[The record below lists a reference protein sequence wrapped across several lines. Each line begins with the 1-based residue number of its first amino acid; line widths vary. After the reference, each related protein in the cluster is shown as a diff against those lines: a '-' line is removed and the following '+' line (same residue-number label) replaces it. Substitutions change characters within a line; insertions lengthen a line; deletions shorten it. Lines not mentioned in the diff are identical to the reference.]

1 MLMYS
6 ISTFAQNSCNC
17 NLSSEELSCLPGDFN
32 VTEAV
37 CIGENE
43 NSINTCSDLISKQC
57 ILNQSDSKLTPQYL
71 VIKGKFIIDVSY
83 SFTNGS
89 EILMA
94 PQSNI
99 ELLENSKSDLQIL
112 NSTLFGCSE
121 MWGGIGVHAATS
133 ILIKNSI
140 IKDAIVGVVL
150 GAYSNS
156 SFVDNQF
163 INNYISI
170 STPNLQTDLTNIGSY
185 PSDFLDQYNS
195 PLYQTL
201 GGVKGNTFKKEGTLL
216 SPFQNDEPLAGI
228 FMEKVSAFMIGS
240 SGSTSQLNSFEN
252 LSNGIVGTF
261 VNYDISNSKFK
272 NIGDQTNTI
281 YGINNSGIILFGL
294 PTQTGGFISTLNFT
308 GLGKDNNISTF
319 ENCGTG
325 ILTDLSSGNIQNSKF
340 KNVGIAT
347 YLGGLGINKYVHD
360 NYIDHFEDRGIVID
374 IFSTQHCEASN
385 NRIVKNNDVTNEQF
399 SAISMLIN
407 DDVENPAPTNL
418 PIKIKNNV
426 IVNNNS
432 IRNNSGIIANQGS
445 NFEITGNTIINHATN
460 FSFQGLGISS
470 VIASKIEDNMVTSD
484 NKLNISSNDGGI
496 IFLFS
501 HHNEIKCNTTDGM
514 AEGIKFS
521 LNNDGSDIQ
530 QNTMINHTNY
540 LKFDKPNTITGN
552 QINKINQ
559 WPDNNNGNS
568 TIKEA
573 YWPNG
578 QYPSSSIF
586 YTKNTTAEL
595 PNPLA
600 GPFDWFQ
607 LYTGPENNGW
617 ACFETNDEPSGDSN
631 GGRLYHGITAANEGL
646 LDSTLSSSYYN
657 DAYRWEVGFQLF
669 DKLDRYS
676 DLMTSN
682 NVAQN
687 YYNSHSTSAL
697 GRLVRAF
704 NQTNAIT
711 HIDEATGD
719 TLMVNSLIQ
728 DRLNTEIKSLQDQM
742 ENLTDTA
749 VINAYF
755 TTLDSKFDSLDMMI
769 QATNHC
775 LSNWKSWASNQA
787 STLLA
792 NLSNITPTN
801 FSESNLKQVIQIVL
815 ASQVT
820 GNYPQFTQ
828 AQKDTL
834 EQVASSCAYAGGR
847 GVYWAR
853 ALLHKLPSDF
863 NDDNICIPQPI
874 VASTTSIS
882 SSGFTV
888 FPNPI
893 SDNISLPNDLEGF
906 NKYQIIDLTGT
917 IISSGNINDNKIYI
931 NSLTAGMY
939 ILKITDTY
947 GKQKIAK
954 FIR

>member
-1 MLMYS
+1 MY
-6 ISTFAQNSCNC
+6 
-17 NLSSEELSCLPGDFN
+17 
-32 VTEAV
+32 
-37 CIGENE
+37 
-43 NSINTCSDLISKQC
+43 
-57 ILNQSDSKLTPQYL
+57 LNQSDSKLKPQYL
-71 VIKGKFIIDVSY
+71 IIKGKLIIDVSY
-83 SFTNGS
+83 SFTNGTQ
-89 EILMA
+89 ILMA
-94 PQSNI
+94 PQANI
-99 ELLENSKSDLQIL
+99 EILENSKSTLQIL

-121 MWGGIGVHAATS
+121 MWGGIGVHAFTN
-133 ILIKNSI
+133 ILVKNSV
-140 IKDAIVGVVL
+140 IKDALLGVVL
-150 GAYSNS
+150 GAYSTS
-156 SFVDNQF
+156 GFVDNQF

-170 STPNLQTDLTNIGSY
+170 STPNLQTNLEDIGTYS
-185 PSDFLDQYNS
+185 SDYLDVFNS

-201 GGVKGNTFKKEGTLL
+201 GGVKGNTFKKDGALL

-228 FMEKVSAFMIGS
+228 FLEKVSAFMIGS
-240 SGSTSQLNSFEN
+240 SGSPSQLNSFEN
-252 LSNGIVGTF
+252 LSNGVVGSI
-261 VNYDISNSKFK
+261 VNYDISNSKFE

-281 YGINNSGIILFGL
+281 YGINHSGIILFGL
-294 PTQTGGFISTLNFT
+294 PTQTGGIISTLNFT

-360 NYIDHFEDRGIVID
+360 NYIDHFEERGIVID
-374 IFSTQHCEASN
+374 IFSTQHCEVSN

-426 IVNNNS
+426 IINNNS
-432 IRNNSGIIANQGS
+432 IRDNSGIIANQGS

-470 VIASKIEDNMVTSD
+470 VIASKVEDNMVTSD

-514 AEGIKFS
+514 AEGIKFN

-530 QNTMINHTNY
+530 QNTMLNHTNY
-540 LKFDKPNTITGN
+540 LKFDKPNTITGK
-552 QINKINQ
+552 QINKKNQ
-559 WPDNNNGNS
+559 WPDNNNGSS

-573 YWPNG
+573 YWPDG

-586 YTKNTTAEL
+586 YTKNITAEL

-607 LYTGPENNGW
+607 LFAGPENNGW
-617 ACFETNDEPSGDSN
+617 ACFETNDEPGGDSN

-682 NVAQN
+682 SLAQN
-687 YYNSHSTSAL
+687 YYNSHITSSL

-711 HIDEATGD
+711 HVDEATGD
-719 TLMVNSLIQ
+719 TLMANSVIQ
-728 DRLNTEIKSLQDQM
+728 DTLNSEIKTIQDLM
-742 ENLTDTA
+742 EGLTDTS

-755 TTLDSKFDSLDMMI
+755 ATLNTKFDSLDIII
-769 QATNHC
+769 QATNNYF
-775 LSNWKSWASNQA
+775 SNWKSSASSQA
-787 STLLA
+787 AALLA
-792 NLSNITPTN
+792 NLSYITPTES
-801 FSESNLKQVIQIVL
+801 SESNLKQVIQIVL

-834 EQVASSCAYAGGR
+834 EQVASSCAYVGGR

-853 ALLHKLPSDF
+853 ALLHKLPSDY
-863 NDDNICIPQPI
+863 NDDNICVPQTI
-874 VASTTSIS
+874 LANTATVS

-888 FPNPI
+888 FPNPVL
-893 SDNISLPNDLEGF
+893 DNISLPNDLEGF
-906 NKYQIIDLTGT
+906 NKYQIIDLTGA
-917 IISSGNINDNKIYI
+917 IINSGNINNNKIYT
-931 NSLTAGMY
+931 NSLTAGLY
-939 ILKITDTY
+939 ILKITNTS
-947 GKQKIAK
+947 GNQKIAK